1 MQQMVRNITIRE
13 WGFLHHCDY
22 LIQDRGTKYTRSLE
36 ATLAAGQVKALK
48 LLARSPNLNAY
59 AERWVRLLKEECLS
73 KLILFGEGGLQRA
86 LGNYMAHYH

>member
-1 MQQMVRNITIRE
+1 MQQMVRNIPIRE

-59 AERWVRLLKEECLS
+59 AERWVRLRKEECLS
-73 KLILFGEGGLQRA
+73 KLVLFGEGGLQRA
-86 LGNYMAHYH
+86 LDNYMAHYH